1 MKIMHQSNIHL
12 RFCELHR
19 QLARIPITDPFLVDV
34 RSILNVGNVQRIDN
48 LCLSQAALTNTS
60 AEL

>member
-1 MKIMHQSNIHL
+1 MHQSNIHL

-19 QLARIPITDPFLVDV
+19 QLARIPITDPFLVDA

-48 LCLSQAALTNTS
+48 LCLGQAALTNTS